1 MKNKLLQGTVV
12 LLCSSVVL
20 RCLGFLYQ
28 ILVVRIAGTESLG
41 ILNMTMPF
49 YMLLVVIATMGMP
62 IAITKLTAQYV
73 ASHGHFVICQM
84 MRTAFLLVLALSCG
98 CLLAACILM
107 PKAFSLL
114 HTDARVSQCFVVLIP
129 GIVIVPFCSVM
140 RGYFQGMQQMVYPS
154 VGQIV
159 EQLIRVFCGIA
170 FLLWVSPKDVLSMA
184 MSLGAAAMLGEA
196 GGCAFLAVMYL
207 HSRRKAI
214 AKLPNQSVDKKIQW
228 MKPLL
233 SLGIPVTATRLT
245 STVDMAIEA
254 SIVPFCLIASGHTIN
269 EAAAIYGQFSGVA
282 VSLLTIPTVLT
293 GALSTALIPAISE
306 VAATGRKKA
315 LQQYCGRAVSVTWAF
330 SLPIIFMLYLYGEE
344 FGQMLFHI
352 EGLGEMMRW
361 LSFGAVFVYLGQTV
375 VGILQGLGM
384 TRTVFINNICG
395 SAAKLIGMYYYIRTM
410 GLGATG
416 IACGM
421 ILGYG
426 LQCMM
431 HIAALGQC
439 VPVRIPWKQIFL
451 PVGGSLLMVIQMQFL
466 ETVLPNGTIWFF
478 VRLNLA
484 AVSYLLILLITGEL
498 RQLMKTPKK

>member
-20 RCLGFLYQ
+20 RCLGFVYQ
-28 ILVVRIAGTESLG
+28 ILVVRISGTESLG

-73 ASHGHFVICQM
+73 ASHGQYVIGQM
-84 MRTAFLLVLALSCG
+84 MRTAFLLVLALSFV
-98 CLLAACILM
+98 CLLAACIIM

-114 HTDARVSQCFVVLIP
+114 HTDIRVSQCFVVLIP

-140 RGYFQGMQQMVYPS
+140 RGYFQGMQQMLYPS

-170 FLLWVSPKDVLSMA
+170 LLLWVSPKDVLSMA

-196 GGCAFLAVMYL
+196 GGCVFLAVMYL

-214 AKLPNQSVDKKIQW
+214 AQQPNQSVAGRIQW

-254 SIVPFCLIASGHTIN
+254 SIVPFCLIVSGYTLN

-282 VSLLTIPTVLT
+282 MSLLTIPTVLT
-293 GALSTALIPAISE
+293 GALGTALIPAISE
-306 VAATGRKKA
+306 VAANGRKKE

-375 VGILQGLGM
+375 VGILQGL
-384 TRTVFINNICG
+384 
-395 SAAKLIGMYYYIRTM
+395 
-410 GLGATG
+410 
-416 IACGM
+416 
-421 ILGYG
+421 
-426 LQCMM
+426 
-431 HIAALGQC
+431 
-439 VPVRIPWKQIFL
+439 
-451 PVGGSLLMVIQMQFL
+451 
-466 ETVLPNGTIWFF
+466 
-478 VRLNLA
+478 
-484 AVSYLLILLITGEL
+484 
-498 RQLMKTPKK
+498 

>member
-20 RCLGFLYQ
+20 RCLGFVYQ

-62 IAITKLTAQYV
+62 IAITKLAAQYA
-73 ASHGHFVICQM
+73 ASHRQYEIAQM
-84 MRTAFLLVLALSCG
+84 MRTAFLLVMVLSVL
-98 CLLAACILM
+98 CLLSACIIM
-107 PKAFSLL
+107 PEVFSLL
-114 HTDARVSQCFVVLIP
+114 HTDMRVRQCFAILIP

-154 VGQIV
+154 IGQIV
-159 EQLIRVFCGIA
+159 EQLIRVVCGVGLI
-170 FLLWVSPKDVLSMA
+170 LWVSPKDVLSLA

-196 GGCAFLAVMYL
+196 GGCALLAAIYVY
-207 HSRRKAI
+207 SRKKAFSGI
-214 AKLPNQSVDKKIQW
+214 SHKKITGDAIW
-228 MKPLL
+228 LKPLL
-233 SLGIPVTATRLT
+233 SLGLPVTATRLT

-254 SIVPFCLIASGHTIN
+254 SIVPFCLIASGYTIN
-269 EAAAIYGQFSGVA
+269 EAASIYGQFSGVA

-293 GALSTALIPAISE
+293 GALGTALIPAVSS
-306 VAATGRKKA
+306 AAANGRKNE
-315 LQQYCGRAVSVTWAF
+315 LQQYCWQAVSVTWAF
-330 SLPIIFMLYLYGEE
+330 SLPIIFVLYLYGEE
-344 FGQMLFHI
+344 FGQILFHI
-352 EGLGEMMRW
+352 NGLGEMMRW

-384 TRTVFINNICG
+384 TRTVFVNNFCG
-395 SAAKLIGMYYYIRTM
+395 SAAKLIGMYYCIRSM

-431 HIAALGQC
+431 HIAALGQN
-439 VPVRIPWKQIFL
+439 VSMRIPWKQIFL
-451 PVGGSLLMVIQMQFL
+451 PVINSLLMVIQIQFW
-466 ETVLPNGTIWFF
+466 ESVMPDGTVWFF
-478 VRLNLA
+478 LRLCLA
-484 AVSYLLILLITGEL
+484 AGGYLLIMLCTGEL
-498 RQLMKTPKK
+498 QQIIKRR